1 MGYLFMALVLL
12 VVELL
17 YFKIADKYNIID
29 KPNMRGSSTRITLR
43 GGGIIFPI
51 SVLLYYALCGMYN
64 PWFVAGLMLI
74 SGVSFLDDL
83 KGVPSII
90 RLLCHMFAVFAVFV
104 QWSQIIGNDAD
115 RLHIFSGS
123 VAVVWA
129 IFGLVLCAGIINA
142 FNFMDGINGI
152 TSGYALTV
160 LIPLVVL
167 NGHSLLGLVPPDQY
181 ASGLHDRTG
190 VPAGFVYQDLLI
202 VFGMGLIIFSFFN
215 FRKKAVAFA
224 GDVGSISVAFI
235 LLFVI
240 GQLIIRTGN
249 IWWLMLMCVYGVDT
263 GCTIVHRIMLGERLS
278 VAHRKH
284 MFQIMANELHMPHVV
299 VSLIYM
305 TVQLLISA
313 GLILLPFNQW
323 IYSAVV
329 LVVLVAIYV
338 LFMKKYYHLHEEYL
352 ASVAEK
358 SKEKE

>member
-1 MGYLFMALVLL
+1 MIYLIEFILLL
-12 VVELL
+12 VIELI
-17 YFKIADKYNIID
+17 YFKLADKYNIID
-29 KPNMRGSSTRITLR
+29 KPNLRGSSDSITLR

-51 SVLLYYALCGMYN
+51 SILLYYILYGMYN
-64 PWFVAGLMLI
+64 IWFVGGLLLI
-74 SGVSFLDDL
+74 SSVSFIDDVRGVSTRVRFLCQVL
-83 KGVPSII
+83 
-90 RLLCHMFAVFAVFV
+90 AVITVFV
-104 QWSQIIGNDAD
+104 QWGDIITAEND

-123 VAVVWA
+123 GMVVWG
-129 IFGLVLCAGIINA
+129 IFGLILCAGIINA

-160 LIPLVVL
+160 LTPLVVL
-167 NGHSLLGLVPPDQY
+167 NGHSLLGLVPQDQY
-181 ASGLHDRTG
+181 DAGLQDRTI
-190 VPAGFVYQDLLI
+190 VPAGFVDQNLL
-202 VFGMGLIIFSFFN
+202 VAFGMGLIIFSFFN

-235 LLFVI
+235 LLFVM

-249 IWWLMLMCVYGVDT
+249 IWWLMLMAVYGVDT
-263 GCTIVHRIMLGERLS
+263 GCTIVHRMMLGERLS

-338 LFMKKYYHLHEEYL
+338 LFMKKYYHLHENYL
-352 ASVAEK
+352 K
-358 SKEKE
+358 SKRQSE